1 MHDLAEFWIN
11 FRTNYLFYV
20 VMISAALHLASM
32 FYSAYKACTLKGRK
46 FDLNL
51 FSLMVTSQ
59 FLMTKPQ
66 QIDDDDLEE
75 AYLVAITYNKIPL
88 AILILSTILLFLG

>member
-1 MHDLAEFWIN
+1 MHNLAEFWFD

-20 VMISAALHLASM
+20 VVISVALHVASM

-46 FDLNL
+46 FDLHL
-51 FSLMVTSQ
+51 FGLMVTSQ
-59 FLMTKPQ
+59 FLMTKPK
-66 QIDDDDLEE
+66 QISDDDLEE

-88 AILILSTILLFLG
+88 AVLILSTIVLFLG